1 MFESGAAAMFA
12 IAMSL
17 VLLTSTAL
25 LLYQFW
31 TGALVGEDA
40 AAGDVAS
47 PRPLPDEPARPAPS
61 PGFRTDTAA

>member
-1 MFESGAAAMFA
+1 MFA

-17 VLLTSTAL
+17 VLLISTGL

-31 TGALVGEDA
+31 TGALLGDDA
-40 AAGDVAS
+40 TAGDPAS
-47 PRPLPDEPARPAPS
+47 LRALSDEPARPAPS

>member
-1 MFESGAAAMFA
+1 MFESGAVAMFA

-17 VLLTSTAL
+17 VLLISAAL

-31 TGALVGEDA
+31 TGALLGDDA
-40 AAGDVAS
+40 AADDPPLRA
-47 PRPLPDEPARPAPS
+47 LPDEPARPAPS